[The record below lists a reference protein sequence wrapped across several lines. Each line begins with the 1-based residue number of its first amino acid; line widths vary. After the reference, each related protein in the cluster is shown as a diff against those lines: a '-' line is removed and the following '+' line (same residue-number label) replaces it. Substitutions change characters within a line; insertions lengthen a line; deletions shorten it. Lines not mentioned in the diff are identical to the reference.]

1 MGISWL
7 LKPVALVSTVALST
21 LGLLSKRYQR
31 ARFYFNVTIYVST
44 LGLMSVWGVVVSIL
58 ATAAGQRLNINYYV
72 ARSFYGLGSPLLGI
86 KFEVE
91 GEEHLEGLMT
101 ARDGQHQGAVLLSNH
116 QSFLDILYIG
126 RIFPK
131 RAAIMAKK
139 ELKWTP
145 LLGQFMSLSGAVFV
159 NRKNRHDAVKA
170 LAIAGEDMKKK
181 GISLWIFP
189 EGTRSSSP
197 EPTLLPFKKGAFH
210 LAVQA
215 QIPIVPIVCEN
226 YHRLFD
232 GRTRFESGVLK
243 IRVLPPI
250 PTTGLTVDDVTTIVE
265 STRESMLHALREIS
279 EPGPSSSL
287 STSSATPLAPPI
299 PEHITQPLAGAPIQL
314 DISDSIALRQR
325 GANSSGISSGIC
337 SEWSESERKFEEKS
351 EETTEDEMDE
361 DAVLLKKPKGSVA

>member
-21 LGLLSKRYQR
+21 LGVLSRRYQR
-31 ARFYFNVTIYVST
+31 ARFYFNITIYVST

-72 ARSFYGLGSPLLGI
+72 ARSLYGLSAPLLGI

-181 GISLWIFP
+181 GVSLWIFP

-197 EPTLLPFKKGAFH
+197 EPSLLPFKKGAFH

-226 YHRLFD
+226 YHRLFN
-232 GRTRFESGVLK
+232 GRTRFDSGVLK

-250 PTTGLTVDDVTTIVE
+250 PTTGLTVDDVSSLAE

-279 EPGPSSSL
+279 EPGPSSSI
-287 STSSATPLAPPI
+287 STSSAVSLAPSI
-299 PEHITQPLAGAPIQL
+299 SENTTQPPAGAPIQL
-314 DISDSIALRQR
+314 DISESGALRQR
-325 GANSSGISSGIC
+325 GVPSSGVS
-337 SEWSESERKFEEKS
+337 SEWSERKFEAQS

-361 DAVLLKKPKGSVA
+361 DAVLLKKPKENLA